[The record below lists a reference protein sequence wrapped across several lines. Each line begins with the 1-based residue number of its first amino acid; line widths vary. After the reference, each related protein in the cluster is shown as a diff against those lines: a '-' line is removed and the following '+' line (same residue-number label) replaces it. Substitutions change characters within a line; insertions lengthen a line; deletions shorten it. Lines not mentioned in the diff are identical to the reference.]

1 MKLLNRTIITDDL
14 LKKGFFSFLCAFLV
28 VLILPVHV
36 RYLPPFM
43 ILWGVFWIS
52 ENYLRIALVTSC
64 RKSFKILFIL
74 FISYYLW
81 QAVGLIYTTDIK
93 MGLSNLFGRLSLVL
107 FPVVLIYPGETVKFK
122 LKTLLR
128 VFTLGTALYML
139 FCFGNALFRSVSIQG
154 SLWSLNPHPAEYVW
168 LNYFYSSELTLYQ
181 HPSYIAMYVLLS
193 VFICFESY
201 FEYSIK
207 FRYRLLWLILGL
219 FLLVSQYFLS
229 SRAGILICLILIP
242 LYFIIKFRQLGKLRY
257 SWIWI
262 ILILIALVPLILK
275 NQRVDYLYGRFVRNQ
290 DDYDRKEDPR
300 LVIWKS
306 ALEIASKNFL
316 LGVGIGDVREE
327 LSEEFLRIGEVQMA
341 KDRFNAHNQFLE
353 VLLENGIIGL
363 IIFISIFVC
372 MFYIAFSDKNHLYIM
387 FILMTLMFFM
397 FETVLYRLAGVSF
410 FSLFSFIL
418 IHGGINN
425 QSGLKNF
432 NKQTE

>member
-1 MKLLNRTIITDDL
+1 M
-14 LKKGFFSFLCAFLV
+14 
-28 VLILPVHV
+28 
-36 RYLPPFM
+36 
-43 ILWGVFWIS
+43 
-52 ENYLRIALVTSC
+52 
-64 RKSFKILFIL
+64 
-74 FISYYLW
+74 
-81 QAVGLIYTTDIK
+81 
-93 MGLSNLFGRLSLVL
+93 
-107 FPVVLIYPGETVKFK
+107 
-122 LKTLLR
+122 
-128 VFTLGTALYML
+128 
-139 FCFGNALFRSVSIQG
+139 
-154 SLWSLNPHPAEYVW
+154 
-168 LNYFYSSELTLYQ
+168 
-181 HPSYIAMYVLLS
+181 
-193 VFICFESY
+193 
-201 FEYSIK
+201 
-207 FRYRLLWLILGL
+207 
-219 FLLVSQYFLS
+219 
-229 SRAGILICLILIP
+229 
-242 LYFIIKFRQLGKLRY
+242 
-257 SWIWI
+257 
-262 ILILIALVPLILK
+262 
-275 NQRVDYLYGRFVRNQ
+275 DYLYGRFVRNQ

-372 MFYIAFSDKNHLYIM
+372 MFYIAFSDKNLLYII